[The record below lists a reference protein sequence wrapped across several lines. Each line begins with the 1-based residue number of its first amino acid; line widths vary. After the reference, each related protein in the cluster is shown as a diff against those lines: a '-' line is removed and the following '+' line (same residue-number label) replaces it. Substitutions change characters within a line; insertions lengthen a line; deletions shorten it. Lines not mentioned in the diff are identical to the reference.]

1 MPISSIIC
9 MALISNASAQDSES
23 IAHLQ
28 NKISVLHEAEN
39 RKRPKCPKWWK
50 QPSAPKWHAPV
61 SDPSFEPFSNRGI
74 GCLSNPEPSVVLP
87 ENQ

>member
-1 MPISSIIC
+1 MPISSIIF
-9 MALISNASAQDSES
+9 MTLLSNASAQNSEY

-28 NKISVLHEAEN
+28 NKITVLNEAEN
-39 RKRPKCPKWWK
+39 RKRPKCPKWWNH
-50 QPSAPKWHAPV
+50 PSKPKWHAPV

-74 GCLSNPEPSVVLP
+74 GCITNPEPPIVLP